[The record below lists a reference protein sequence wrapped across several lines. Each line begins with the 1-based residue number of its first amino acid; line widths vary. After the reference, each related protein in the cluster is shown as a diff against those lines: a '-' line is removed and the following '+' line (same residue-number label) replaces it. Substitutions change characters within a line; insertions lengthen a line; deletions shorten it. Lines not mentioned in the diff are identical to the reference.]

1 MEQPQMIEYKCP
13 VCDTVIF
20 IDKHK
25 DVQGCTECHHYITL
39 DKYGVAMDN
48 LLRAHKSDNK
58 DEIVNANRNM
68 EEVNELSYKL
78 DDSNTM
84 LKARDIYYDHVVKA
98 VTQTDVGQVTVNLAD
113 GILKINFNNGTWS
126 VDDYYE

>member
-1 MEQPQMIEYKCP
+1 MEKPQIIEYKCP
-13 VCDTVIF
+13 VCDTVNF

-25 DVQGCTECHHYITL
+25 DVQGCSKCYHYITL

-58 DEIVNANRNM
+58 DEILLANRNM
-68 EEVNELSYKL
+68 EKVNERSYKL
-78 DDSNTM
+78 DDSYTM
-84 LKARDIYYDHVVKA
+84 LKAIDIFYNHVVKA
-98 VTQTDVGQVTVNLAD
+98 VTQTGVGEVTVNLED
-113 GILKINFNNGTWS
+113 GILKIDFNNGTWA

>member
-1 MEQPQMIEYKCP
+1 MIEYKCP

>member
-20 IDKHK
+20 IDRHK
-25 DVQGCTECHHYITL
+25 DVQGCSECHHYITL

-68 EEVNELSYKL
+68 EEVSAGSFKL
-78 DDSNTM
+78 DDSDTM

-98 VTQTDVGQVTVNLAD
+98 VTVTGEGQITVNLKD
-113 GILKINFNNGTWS
+113 GILKIDVINETWS

>member
-48 LLRAHKSDNK
+48 MLRAHKSGNK
-58 DEIVNANRNM
+58 DEIVLANRNM
-68 EEVNELSYKL
+68 EKASEISFKL
-78 DDSNTM
+78 DDSDTM